1 MTDNKCKLAPP
12 GWRCIRKAGHLNP
25 CAAEPVAQRLCFVQD
40 DDGHWYM
47 IPASKREAFETWV
60 ESNDPDYDGYY
71 QGEDFDRYIL
81 GGGIANYTF
90 ENVEEI

>member
-1 MTDNKCKLAPP
+1 
-12 GWRCIRKAGHLNP
+12 
-25 CAAEPVAQRLCFVQD
+25 
-40 DDGHWYM
+40 M